1 MDLICPSYRS
11 LLEEVYSGKLYVT
24 NSVFSNGIGGLCVVI
39 LQVFFPSVKSFSDQE
54 KTLFMI
60 MWCTTR
66 DSCRCF
72 HHNPL
77 VLA

>member
-39 LQVFFPSVKSFSDQE
+39 LQVFFPSVKFF
-54 KTLFMI
+54 LI
-60 MWCTTR
+60 RRRPC
-66 DSCRCF
+66 
-72 HHNPL
+72 L
-77 VLA
+77 